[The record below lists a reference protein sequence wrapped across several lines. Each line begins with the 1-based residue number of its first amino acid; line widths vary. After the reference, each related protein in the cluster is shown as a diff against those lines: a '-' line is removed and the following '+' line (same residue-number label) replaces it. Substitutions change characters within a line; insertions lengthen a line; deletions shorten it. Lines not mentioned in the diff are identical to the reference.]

1 MFFSLM
7 IFVFSYGQYYK
18 GIFLETMTHLLFLQ
32 KYVGKFVCG

>member
-18 GIFLETMTHLLFLQ
+18 GTMMHLLFLQ
-32 KYVGKFVCG
+32 KYVGRFVCG